1 MTTGTV
7 APEVAVMDIVRC
19 VAGHA
24 FVRQL
29 YFVCRLNMALL
40 ASQLGMCSLAREARR
55 GMVELPMRPT
65 IWIMTSSAPF
75 AEGTLV
81 VVVCL
86 VARDALGWRTAVA
99 AVRMALF
106 ASHGSVQ
113 TH

>member
-1 MTTGTV
+1 
-7 APEVAVMDIVRC
+7 
-19 VAGHA
+19 
-24 FVRQL
+24 
-29 YFVCRLNMALL
+29 MALL